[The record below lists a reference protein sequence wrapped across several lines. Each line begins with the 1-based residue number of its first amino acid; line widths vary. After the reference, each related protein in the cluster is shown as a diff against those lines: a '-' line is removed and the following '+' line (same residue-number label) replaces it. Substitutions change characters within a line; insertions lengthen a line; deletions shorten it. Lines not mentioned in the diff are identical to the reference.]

1 MCQYGESAPVP
12 TLTLAE
18 LRNEI
23 NLSEQRLQT
32 SMEQQ
37 QKQYVQQ
44 QHLLV
49 QLNTDVNNMKESV
62 NKVGSKLESLP
73 PEPPKPMAIPTEVPG
88 PEPGS
93 HRRRQAAGRRGGVD
107 LG

>member
-1 MCQYGESAPVP
+1 VSVWRKRPGTY
-12 TLTLAE
+12 LTLAE

-49 QLNTDVNNMKESV
+49 QLNTDVTNMKS
-62 NKVGSKLESLP
+62 P
-73 PEPPKPMAIPTEVPG
+73 
-88 PEPGS
+88 
-93 HRRRQAAGRRGGVD
+93 
-107 LG
+107 